1 MNHNDVSR
9 EKLQAFVDD
18 QLDESEKSEIFKAIQ
33 ESDALKA
40 SVCELRTLS
49 ELVRHAY
56 ATPPSA
62 AATRAASAPV
72 VMSRWGVAASALLL
86 LLLGGL
92 LGWVGHT
99 ADAPLGNDA
108 AGLGVHAM
116 YWDEDRAFQN
126 TDLNAVTA
134 QKGTK
139 KIIVHLNT
147 SSPDK
152 FTQALDTA
160 ERLLRTYSNSDLG
173 AEIEVV
179 ANASAI
185 KMLRAG
191 YSPFA
196 TRVRELQKRYIN
208 LTFLACKDAID
219 HIRELEGPDT
229 TVRLLPDVEVTPSAL
244 EHILQRLSD
253 GWVYI
258 NV

>member
-1 MNHNDVSR
+1 MKYEVSPD
-9 EKLQAFVDD
+9 KLQAFLDG
-18 QLDESEKSEIFKAIQ
+18 QLDEAEKSEIFGAIQ
-33 ESDALKA
+33 QDDALKHNA
-40 SVCELRTLS
+40 CELRTLT

-56 ATPPSA
+56 AAPPSA
-62 AATRAASAPV
+62 LGARSSRGLVALN
-72 VMSRWGVAASALLL
+72 RWGVAASALLL
-86 LLLGGL
+86 LALGGL
-92 LGWVGHT
+92 LGWVGRGPLLR
-99 ADAPLGNDA
+99 ADD
-108 AGLGVHAM
+108 AGLPVHAM
-116 YWDEDRAFQN
+116 YWDDDRAFQN
-126 TDLNAVTA
+126 TDLKAITA

-147 SSPDK
+147 SSPER

-160 ERLLRTYSNSDLG
+160 ERLLRTYSNSDMG

-196 TRVRELQKRYIN
+196 ARVRALQKRYIN
-208 LTFLACKDAID
+208 LSFLACKDGID
-219 HIRELEGPDT
+219 HIQELEGPGSK
-229 TVRLLPDVEVTPSAL
+229 VKLLPDVSVTPSAL
-244 EHILQRLSD
+244 EHILERLRE